1 MINYPAKIDAVKE
14 KHTVMNWSPQI
25 ADLSVIETA
34 WDHLNR
40 KELLIYLCQEVILG
54 KQAQY
59 YQNLSY
65 TAF

>member
-1 MINYPAKIDAVKE
+1 MINYPLKIDAVKE
-14 KHTVMNWSPQI
+14 KHTVMVWPPQI

-34 WDHLNR
+34 WDHLKR
-40 KELLIYLCQEVILG
+40 KKLLIYLCQEVILG
-54 KQAQY
+54 KQTQY

>member
-1 MINYPAKIDAVKE
+1 
-14 KHTVMNWSPQI
+14 MNWSPQI

-40 KELLIYLCQEVILG
+40 KELFIYLCQEVILG
-54 KQAQY
+54 KQTQY

-65 TAF
+65 TAC